1 MSHRP
6 GKPKPKRLHRKQQ
19 PRTKRSPPARAQHV
33 SRVLLPSAPRPIGLR
48 FSEAGYPDFS
58 PYAKTL
64 PNGKRSVQIT
74 YTGSR
79 SGDFA
84 AANAAAGYKKTPLGF
99 RWHHHEDMKTMLL
112 VPADLHNA
120 VPHTGGAVVYRHV
133 FGLLRY
139 GD

>member
-6 GKPKPKRLHRKQQ
+6 GKHKPKRSSRKQR
-19 PRTKRSPPARAQHV
+19 PRAKGSPSSSAQHV
-33 SRVLLPSAPRPIGLR
+33 PRVLLPSAPRPIGLR
-48 FSEAGYPDFS
+48 FSEAGFPDFS

-64 PNGKRSVQIT
+64 PNGKKSVQIT

-84 AANAAAGYKKTPLGF
+84 AANAAAGYRKTPLGF
-99 RWHHHEDMKTMLL
+99 RWHHHEDMTTMLL

-120 VPHTGGAVVYRHV
+120 VPHTGGVVVYRHA
-133 FGLLRY
+133 FGILSY